1 MRRILVRIYSHLQV
15 REALFRLCPAG
26 RMALHLIC
34 AHQAILQQSAP
45 RARVHVDAVAHYAA
59 MDWRCLPT
67 SAWPMR
73 QEQLDGFVDK
83 FRREVGTG
91 TGEIDWAGLPGTGE
105 RSRGTRVIGTE

>member
-1 MRRILVRIYSHLQV
+1 MENTNAH
-15 REALFRLCPAG
+15 FAG

-34 AHQAILQQSAP
+34 AHQAILQQSAR

-91 TGEIDWAGLPGTGE
+91 PGEIDWAGLPGTGGAQPWDQSDRNVE
-105 RSRGTRVIGTE
+105 